1 MVMVISANSLFHAL
15 NPKPYEP
22 ELVVACRTV
31 FDKNVRARYSKFVYA
46 LPGLSCN
53 PQFSVN
59 PKKIVQYVLDHIYP
73 EKTDIVIWHDAIN
86 NSMTKFRTNTR
97 PLAPEELIQQLL
109 PCNHCISAIVYCHQ
123 FGAPHI
129 YKCLFK
135 SPFLVLED
143 LGSFRSAADPRLLQE
158 YKELHQP
165 HRLELKSLSIVLN
178 AKLNLS
184 LLVRKRKPKR
194 LSRHRRKALKARKE
208 QLLEARLPEGFGSP
222 ALR

>member
-1 MVMVISANSLFHAL
+1 MVFVISASSLFHAL

-22 ELVVACRTV
+22 QLVVACRTV

-59 PKKIVQYVLDHIYP
+59 PKKTVQYVLDHIYP
-73 EKTDIVIWHDAIN
+73 EKTDVVIWHDAIN
-86 NSMTKFRTNTR
+86 NSLTKFRTNTR
-97 PLAPEELIQQLL
+97 PLTPDELIQQLL
-109 PCNHCISAIVYCHQ
+109 PYQHRIAAIVYCHRV
-123 FGAPHI
+123 GAPHI
-129 YKCLFK
+129 YRSLFK
-135 SPFLVLED
+135 SPFLVLGVVED
-143 LGSFRSAADPRLLQE
+143 LISYRSAANPRLLKE

-178 AKLNLS
+178 AKLKLS

-194 LSRHRRKALKARKE
+194 LSRHRRKFLKARKE
-208 QLLEARLPEGFGSP
+208 QLLEARLP
-222 ALR
+222 